1 MGTDGKMVTGDR
13 KKCEVRQWEK
23 VKWEEQG
30 RLKKIKKGENKQEV
44 SSHKKN
50 QEQTG

>member
-1 MGTDGKMVTGDR
+1 MREGEMGR
-13 KKCEVRQWEK
+13 AREIKKN
-23 VKWEEQG
+23 
-30 RLKKIKKGENKQEV
+30 KGENKQEV